1 MVPIEHVY
9 EQIRTFAADAGARKV
24 VLFGSRAKGVNRPK
38 SDIDLAVAGCPDFNR
53 LEQNLQDNLWSL
65 LKVDVINLDEPISSS
80 LRAEIERSGKV
91 LYEKY
96 ENYVSALKSLRK
108 LPNRISAM
116 ISSRAASLTSSSC
129 SLSLVGN
136 CSRRCWLMRETLF
149 PLPVLREMCSKP
161 LSNITIS
168 WTNRCGCVC
177 CAIAM
182 ILLISTMRNAP
193 RRLVDAIIVDYIPE
207 LSV

>member
-1 MVPIEHVY
+1 M
-9 EQIRTFAADAGARKV
+9 K
-24 VLFGSRAKGVNRPK
+24 
-38 SDIDLAVAGCPDFNR
+38 
-53 LEQNLQDNLWSL
+53 
-65 LKVDVINLDEPISSS
+65 
-80 LRAEIERSGKV
+80 
-91 LYEKY
+91 KY

-108 LPNRISAM
+108 APEQD
-116 ISSRAASLTSSSC
+116 
-129 SLSLVGN
+129 LSNDFIQSGIIDKFELQFELG
-136 CSRRCWLMRETLF
+136 WLMRGTLF

-193 RRLVDAIIVDYIPE
+193 GVL
-207 LSV
+207 

>member
-1 MVPIEHVY
+1 M
-9 EQIRTFAADAGARKV
+9 K
-24 VLFGSRAKGVNRPK
+24 
-38 SDIDLAVAGCPDFNR
+38 
-53 LEQNLQDNLWSL
+53 
-65 LKVDVINLDEPISSS
+65 
-80 LRAEIERSGKV
+80 
-91 LYEKY
+91 KY

-108 LPNRISAM
+108 APEQDLSNDFIQSG
-116 ISSRAASLTSSSC
+116 IIDSSSC

-177 CAIAM
+177 CAD
-182 ILLISTMRNAP
+182 RNDSAHIYDEERA

-207 LSV
+207 FERVNQGWSFVTAKH

>member
-1 MVPIEHVY
+1 M
-9 EQIRTFAADAGARKV
+9 K
-24 VLFGSRAKGVNRPK
+24 
-38 SDIDLAVAGCPDFNR
+38 
-53 LEQNLQDNLWSL
+53 
-65 LKVDVINLDEPISSS
+65 
-80 LRAEIERSGKV
+80 
-91 LYEKY
+91 KY

-108 LPNRISAM
+108 APEQD
-116 ISSRAASLTSSSC
+116 
-129 SLSLVGN
+129 LSNDFIQSGIIDKFELQFELGWKLFK
-136 CSRRCWLMRETLF
+136 RCWLMRETLF

-193 RRLVDAIIVDYIPE
+193 GVL
-207 LSV
+207 

>member
-1 MVPIEHVY
+1 MMEARVVRDFLHTAGGVLVPIENVY

-91 LYEKY
+91 LYEK
-96 ENYVSALKSLRK
+96 
-108 LPNRISAM
+108 I
-116 ISSRAASLTSSSC
+116 
-129 SLSLVGN
+129 
-136 CSRRCWLMRETLF
+136 
-149 PLPVLREMCSKP
+149 
-161 LSNITIS
+161 
-168 WTNRCGCVC
+168 
-177 CAIAM
+177 
-182 ILLISTMRNAP
+182 
-193 RRLVDAIIVDYIPE
+193 
-207 LSV
+207 